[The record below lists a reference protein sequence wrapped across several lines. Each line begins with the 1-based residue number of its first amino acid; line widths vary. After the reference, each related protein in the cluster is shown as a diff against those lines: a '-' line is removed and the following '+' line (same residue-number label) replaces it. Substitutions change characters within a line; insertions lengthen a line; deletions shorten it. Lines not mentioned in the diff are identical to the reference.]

1 MHHCRAHVKPL
12 DLCATYGKR
21 WVFPWGYPVPPNGWF
36 IVQKPI
42 EIDDVWEY
50 PYFRKPPFKVRRLGV
65 FETTRQ
71 HV

>member
-21 WVFPWGYPVPPNGWF
+21 WV
-36 IVQKPI
+36 VQKPI